1 MARIRPVALAIIRR
15 GEEILVFEGY
25 DTVKDERFLR
35 PLGGGI
41 DFGEFGHDAF
51 RREIR
56 EELGAELTE
65 IRHLA
70 TVENI
75 FTCNGESGHE
85 IVMLYEAAFAD
96 EALYGMDLLDG
107 FEGTEPMPAF
117 WVHPGRLGG
126 RPLYPDGLSGLLG

>member
-1 MARIRPVALAIIRR
+1 MAHIRPIALAIIRR

-25 DTVKDERFLR
+25 DGVKAERFLR

-41 DFGEFGHDAF
+41 EFGEFGHDAV

-56 EELGAELTE
+56 EELGAELTG

-75 FTCNGESGHE
+75 FTVDGQIGHE
-85 IVMLYEAAFAD
+85 IVFLYEAAFAD
-96 EALYGMDLLDG
+96 EALYGMEQFDG
-107 FEGTEPMPAF
+107 MEGTVPMPAF
-117 WVHPGRLGG
+117 WVHPGELDG
-126 RPLYPDGLSGLLG
+126 RPLYPDGLSALLG